1 MGRARSAQG
10 PVAYSVCS
18 TLPIASSALV
28 QEPMYRHHSS
38 IVHSMSEYSKVFKI
52 IPKYATQL
60 RASQIPT
67 LHSLREANPLEMDVH
82 CTIEPTFF
90 FLQWEPK

>member
-52 IPKYATQL
+52 IPKCVTVSQL

-82 CTIEPTFF
+82 CAIEPAFF
-90 FLQWEPK
+90 YSGN